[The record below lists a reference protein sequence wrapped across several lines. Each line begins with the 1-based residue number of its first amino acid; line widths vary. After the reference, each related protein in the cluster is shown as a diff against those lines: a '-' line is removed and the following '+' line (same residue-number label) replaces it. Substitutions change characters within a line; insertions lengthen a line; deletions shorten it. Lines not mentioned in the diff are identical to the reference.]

1 MKLIVQSFLRFLL
14 LLVFSSAGLWAS
26 ASVAQTNHIKGV
38 RIWPSPDNTRIV
50 LDLSEKPDYKIHYL
64 KNPDRLL
71 IDLKS
76 TLSIVNVSSLK
87 KNGPLVKR
95 LRKSDSGEKGTYRIV
110 VDLEKETKAR
120 VFTLAPEKPYG
131 HRLVLDLPHSETKP
145 KAITPAPT
153 PVQNK
158 VTAYPVGR
166 DIIIAIDAGHGGE
179 DPGAL
184 GKYSYEK
191 NITLDLAKRL
201 QKRINKQPGMSA
213 FLVRTGDYFIN
224 LNQRSAIARKKKAD
238 FLVSIHADGFTS
250 SKPRGASV
258 WVLSNRR
265 ATSELGRWMEKH
277 EAHSELLGGA
287 GDLIQDSSSVP
298 FLTEMFLDMSMGNAM
313 DVGYHAGNLVV
324 QELKKV
330 TMMHK
335 PRPVHASLAVL
346 KSPDIPSILVEAGF
360 ITNPTEERL
369 LNQAEHQ
376 DKIANAVFTGI
387 YKHFVD
393 APPQHTLFA
402 QKKRSIKHIVRKGES
417 LSVLAARYSVSMK
430 ELLSYNNLHS
440 NGLRIGQIIKIPPNY
455 QLAVEGTPL
464 LASAK
469 QQTVATHHV
478 KRGESLSVIA
488 QQYGKSLQEIKRY
501 NNLSSTTISVGQK
514 INIPGQAVVVVQ
526 PVTVAP
532 PVQTTQVID
541 YKVKAGDSLS
551 VIASRYGKSTSE
563 LKEYNKLKSTS
574 VWVGQKLKIPGQK
587 VDVVDTVHAKPA
599 PVQFQTVAYQVK
611 PGDSLSVIASRYGKT
626 TSELKEYNK
635 LKSTSVWVGQKLKI
649 PGQQVDA
656 IESVKATPTLAPQK
670 TITYKVKP
678 GESLSVIASR
688 YGKSTGELKDY
699 NKLKSTSLW
708 VGQKLKIPGQQR
720 DVVETASVKS
730 MPTPAPL
737 KNSTYRVKP
746 GESLSVIASR
756 YGKSTSEL
764 KDYNKLKSTS
774 LWVGQKL
781 KIPGDHIDVA
791 DATKVKPASAPL
803 ETITY
808 TVKPGESLSV
818 IASRYGKSTGELKD
832 YNKLKSTSLWVGQ
845 KLKIPGDNIN
855 VVKTAKVEPA
865 PLKTI
870 TYTVKPGESLSVIAS
885 RYGKGTSELKDYNK
899 LKSTSLWVGQKLKI
913 PGQKVESVA
922 PIVALLETVTHTVKS
937 GESLSV
943 IASHYGKGTNELKAF
958 NNLKSTSLKVGQ
970 KLKIPGQHSNV
981 SKIVKVS
988 APKNVVHRVKSG
1000 ESLSVIAN
1008 QYGRSTSELKAYN
1021 NLKTSAIKVGQRIK
1035 IPDANYRL
1043 PVAVAKPKIVSHK
1056 VKSGE
1061 SLSVIANRYGTTST
1075 VLKAYNNL
1083 SSSVLR
1089 VNQTIK
1095 VPMTSTQFTKHKVR
1109 SGESLSVIA
1118 SRYGTTTRLLKA
1130 FNQLSSN
1137 SLSVGQVLTV
1147 PTT

>member
-1 MKLIVQSFLRFLL
+1 MKLIAQPFVRFLFL
-14 LLVFSSAGLWAS
+14 LIISSAGVYTS

-50 LDLSEKPDYKIHYL
+50 LDLSQKPDYKIHYL

-87 KNGPLVKR
+87 KNGPLVQR

-110 VDLEKETKAR
+110 VDLQKETKAR

-131 HRLVLDLPHSETKP
+131 YRLVLDLPHSEIKP
-145 KAITPAPT
+145 QVVTPTPA

-158 VTAYPVGR
+158 ITAYPVGR
-166 DIIIAIDAGHGGE
+166 DIIVAIDAGHGGE

-346 KSPDIPSILVEAGF
+346 KAPDIPSIIVEAGF

-376 DKIANAVFTGI
+376 NKIANAVFTGI

-402 QKKRSIKHIVRKGES
+402 QKKRAIKHIVRKGES
-417 LSVLAARYSVSMK
+417 LSVLAGRYSVSMD
-430 ELLSYNNLHS
+430 ELLSYNNLHA

-455 QLAVEGTPL
+455 KVAVEGSPL
-464 LASAK
+464 LASTK

-488 QQYGKSLQEIKRY
+488 QQYGK
-501 NNLSSTTISVGQK
+501 
-514 INIPGQAVVVVQ
+514 
-526 PVTVAP
+526 
-532 PVQTTQVID
+532 
-541 YKVKAGDSLS
+541 
-551 VIASRYGKSTSE
+551 
-563 LKEYNKLKSTS
+563 
-574 VWVGQKLKIPGQK
+574 
-587 VDVVDTVHAKPA
+587 
-599 PVQFQTVAYQVK
+599 
-611 PGDSLSVIASRYGKT
+611 T

-635 LKSTSVWVGQKLKI
+635 LKSTSVWVGQKLSI
-649 PGQQVDA
+649 PGQQVDVAETVITTPPVQLQTVTYQVKSGDSLSVIASRYGKTTNELKEYNKLKSTSVWVGQKLNIPEQRVDA
-656 IESVKATPTLAPQK
+656 IENVHVAPTPPPQQ
-670 TITYKVKP
+670 TITYRVKS

-688 YGKSTGELKDY
+688 YGKSSGELKDY

-708 VGQKLKIPGQQR
+708 VGQELKIPGQQ
-720 DVVETASVKS
+720 DDAVETVSVA
-730 MPTPAPL
+730 PTPAPQQI
-737 KNSTYRVKP
+737 STYTVKP

-781 KIPGDHIDVA
+781 KIPGEQIDVVE
-791 DATKVKPASAPL
+791 ATKVEPTPVRL
-803 ETITY
+803 EAITY

-818 IASRYGKSTGELKD
+818 IASRYGKSSGELKD

-845 KLKIPGDNIN
+845 KLKIPGEN
-855 VVKTAKVEPA
+855 VDVVETVQVKSV
-865 PLKTI
+865 PLEAI
-870 TYTVKPGESLSVIAS
+870 SYTVKPGESLSVIAS
-885 RYGKGTSELKDYNK
+885 RCGKSSGELKDYNK

-913 PGQKVESVA
+913 PGKKVESETA
-922 PIVALLETVTHTVKS
+922 SPIVALLKTVTHTVKS

-943 IASHYGKGTNELKAF
+943 IASHYGKGTNELKVF

-970 KLKIPGQHSNV
+970 KLKIPGQHSEV
-981 SKIVKVS
+981 AKIIKATS
-988 APKNVVHRVKSG
+988 PQNVVHRVKSG
-1000 ESLSVIAN
+1000 ESLSVIAS
-1008 QYGRSTSELKAYN
+1008 QYDRSTSELKAYN
-1021 NLKTSAIKVGQRIK
+1021 NLKTSALQVGQRIK
-1035 IPDANYRL
+1035 IPDADYRE
-1043 PVAVAKPKIVSHK
+1043 PVAIAKPKIVSHK

-1083 SSSVLR
+1083 NSSVLR

-1095 VPMTSTQFTKHKVR
+1095 VPMSSTQFTKHKVR

-1118 SRYGTTTRLLKA
+1118 SRYGTTTLLLKA